1 MSVQLKW
8 AMAAK
13 GRQLR
18 SNFTTKVIMIF
29 SKIITCASV
38 HIGSH
43 DRAVIVFV
51 SLLKL
56 VLPSEK
62 STGSHQEVSFSFKNT
77 HAYTLGN
84 KLLKERDFII
94 FLPLPREKYIV
105 ALLCAQSNNTSCST
119 HLGLFLLCHKLA
131 RVAVMA
137 GYKISGI
144 MPFCGNKKVK
154 GSDLSYKYA
163 QFTCT
168 GCIILLVTV
177 VFKVLHSG
185 TECG

>member
-1 MSVQLKW
+1 MSVKSKW

-29 SKIITCASV
+29 SKIITCTSV

-51 SLLKL
+51 SLLRL

-94 FLPLPREKYIV
+94 FLPLSSSWKIYSCTTLRT
-105 ALLCAQSNNTSCST
+105 SNNTSCST
-119 HLGLFLLCHKLA
+119 HLGLFSLCHKLV

-137 GYKISGI
+137 GYKISDM
-144 MPFCGNKKVK
+144 MPFCGNKK
-154 GSDLSYKYA
+154 GERFRFEL
-163 QFTCT
+163 
-168 GCIILLVTV
+168 
-177 VFKVLHSG
+177 
-185 TECG
+185 